1 MFSALVCS
9 AGLAHAGTYTVGVGG
24 TGSTDDT
31 CPNCT
36 YIVGNPFGA
45 AGATVVSYTFGGDQS
60 GSITPELFTGVMSGG
75 TITFTEVGTG
85 TTQTV
90 APGSHTYDF
99 GLVSGTDI
107 TSTDTYFGFSN
118 SDGAVVPFNY
128 TSSPVPY
135 GTFLFAN
142 GAPLTSEYGTY
153 TYNQI
158 NSDGDR
164 NYAIEATALTPEP
177 GSLSLLGTGLAAV
190 AAMVRRRIKQ

>member
-36 YIVGNPFGA
+36 YIIGNPFGA

-60 GSITPELFTGVMSGG
+60 GTITPELFTGRDERRHHHLYRGRNG
-75 TITFTEVGTG
+75 RD
-85 TTQTV
+85 QTV
-90 APGSHTYDF
+90 VPGSNTYNFD
-99 GLVSGTDI
+99 LVSGTDI

-135 GTFLFAN
+135 GTI
-142 GAPLTSEYGTY
+142 P
-153 TYNQI
+153 
-158 NSDGDR
+158 
-164 NYAIEATALTPEP
+164 
-177 GSLSLLGTGLAAV
+177 
-190 AAMVRRRIKQ
+190 VREWRSADQ